1 MNAITFW
8 TETWERE
15 GFFMM
20 GVSAVLSCVSVDMLI
35 RVIGV
40 VI

>member
-1 MNAITFW
+1 MNVITFL
-8 TETWERE
+8 TETWEKE

-20 GVSAVLSCVSVDMLI
+20 GVSAVLSCVTVDMLI
-35 RVIGV
+35 KVIGV